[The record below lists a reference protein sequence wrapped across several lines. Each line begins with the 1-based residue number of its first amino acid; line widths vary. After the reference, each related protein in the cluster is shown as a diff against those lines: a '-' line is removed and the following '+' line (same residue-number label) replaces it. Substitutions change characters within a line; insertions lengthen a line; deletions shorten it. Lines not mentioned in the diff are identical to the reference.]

1 MHAAQGRI
9 ISVMRHP
16 ILRLQPKLKAATVVR
31 ASLTEALE
39 VMDSWSAVKEPFA
52 LQRRLSPAELR
63 SAGILRAL
71 ILLLVVAGYCPEEGD
86 GCKALRIQFY

>member
-1 MHAAQGRI
+1 MHGVQGRI

-16 ILRLQPKLKAATVVR
+16 ILPLQPKLKAATVVR

-39 VMDSWSAVKEPFA
+39 VMVAVKEPLA
-52 LQRRLSPAELR
+52 LQPRLSPAELR

-71 ILLLVVAGYCPEEGD
+71 ISLPLVAGCCPEEGD